1 MRPPLLG
8 TSQLAYF
15 LSNQSACVEIT
26 HVLYEQS
33 QTGTGEELGG
43 RGVLGK
49 HPEKQDLSPANM
61 GRLLR
66 STVKTKRSGRPGGRQ
81 KKQKKQTKN
90 LNEAKKAE
98 CPLEVTTQ
106 WGWWRGSGAGAGDA
120 MIN

>member
-1 MRPPLLG
+1 MRAPLLG

-49 HPEKQDLSPANM
+49 HPEKQDLSPAKWGDCCAAPSRQNEV
-61 GRLLR
+61 GGQEAGK
-66 STVKTKRSGRPGGRQ
+66 KTK
-81 KKQKKQTKN
+81 KKKKT
-90 LNEAKKAE
+90 
-98 CPLEVTTQ
+98 
-106 WGWWRGSGAGAGDA
+106 
-120 MIN
+120 